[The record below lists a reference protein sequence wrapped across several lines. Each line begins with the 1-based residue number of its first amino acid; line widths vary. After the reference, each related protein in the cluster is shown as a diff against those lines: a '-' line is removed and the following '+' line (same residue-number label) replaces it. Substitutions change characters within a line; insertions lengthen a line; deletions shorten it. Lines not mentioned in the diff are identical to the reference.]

1 MDITSKENL
10 YDIVSLFYKKLLAD
24 DLLKSFFIKF
34 ENPQFLEEHLQ
45 TLVKFWSQVLFYTGD
60 YQNNAMQPHFVI
72 HQKTP
77 IKKEHFKQWLFHFN
91 NSVDELFKGDNA
103 HTIKSRAVSIAT
115 VMEIKIGE
123 MQKK

>member
-24 DLLKSFFIKF
+24 DLLKPFFIKF
-34 ENPQFLEEHLQ
+34 ENPQLLEEHLQ
-45 TLVKFWSQVLFYTGD
+45 ILVKFWSQVLFYEGG
-60 YQNNAMQPHFVI
+60 YQGNAMGPHFVV
-72 HQKTP
+72 HQKKP
-77 IKKEHFKQWLFHFN
+77 IKKVHFKKWLLHFN

-103 HTIKSRAVSIAT
+103 HTIKSRATSIAT

-123 MQKK
+123 IQKK